1 MNALDYI
8 LEGVEAELA
17 LERELGVRLVGC
29 DRELLKPLDEQARP
43 LAASVAM
50 PVAAAP
56 AQVQD
61 TLAAP
66 AKAASDGQFDFVFL
80 HDKPLTASGFE
91 MMTKIVR
98 ALGKTNETAPV
109 VFEGALPKAR
119 AYIVLGSLALKK
131 WMPGVKA
138 APGQWISTA
147 ISPNVLVTYS
157 PVKILRFSTVTPE
170 LQKIK
175 KDMWL
180 SIKSVLQRVG
190 QS

>member
-17 LERELGVRLVGC
+17 LERELGARLVGC
-29 DRELLKPLDEQARP
+29 DRDLLQPLVEQARP
-43 LAASVAM
+43 LAA
-50 PVAAAP
+50 PVARPVAAP
-56 AQVQD
+56 AQSQNM
-61 TLAAP
+61 LATP
-66 AKAASDGQFDFVFL
+66 TKAVTDGQFDFVFL
-80 HDKPLTASGFE
+80 HEKPLTASGFE
-91 MMTKIVR
+91 MVTKIVR

-109 VFEGALPKAR
+109 VFEGVLPKAR

-131 WMPGVKA
+131 WMPDVKA

-157 PVKILRFSTVTPE
+157 PVKILRYSTVTPE